1 MRRNQLKMAPTVAGI
16 LILSLL
22 LTYFLMSGTMN
33 SINDVSEQEALAL
46 LTENAVQM
54 EHIIENQL
62 TNNWKQIDTVCVALE
77 RSQAH
82 SVNALA
88 SFLQDVSADAYD
100 ILLLSDDGTSLD
112 RAGQQGLKQI
122 TKDLLPLMQGEEKIL
137 LLRQDKDTD
146 LLVFGKRIP
155 PFSVGAEKMEYLF
168 VYYKLDSYLELL
180 KMESFGGIY

>member
-1 MRRNQLKMAPTVAGI
+1 MRRNQFKMAPTVAGI

-33 SINDVSEQEALAL
+33 SINEVSEQEALAL

-62 TNNWKQIDTVCVALE
+62 INNWKQIDTVCVALE

-88 SFLQDVSADAYD
+88 SFLRDVSADAYD
-100 ILLLSDDGTSLD
+100 ILLLSDDGSSLD
-112 RAGQQGLKQI
+112 RAGQRGLKQI
-122 TKDLLPLMQGEEKIL
+122 TKDLLPLIQGEEKIL

-146 LLVFGKRIP
+146 LLVFGKRIQ
-155 PFSVGAEKMEYLF
+155 PFSVGGEEME
-168 VYYKLDSYLELL
+168 
-180 KMESFGGIY
+180 